1 MFWLSKFAVLLCYSK
16 DGSKMPTISIYAGKV
31 ATNSYT
37 AGFTVIKGYFYVVFL
52 VIFFLVTAAESLRP
66 GLN

>member
-1 MFWLSKFAVLLCYSK
+1 
-16 DGSKMPTISIYAGKV
+16 MPTISIYAGKV